1 MRGYLAEP
9 VEIEAALLGADDV
22 ADAVVVTDRSTE
34 PPRLVAYVVPAP
46 GREPSPAAVR
56 RSLLAAGLPHSAIPA
71 AVVVV
76 PALPRTVVGEV
87 DRAALPSAP
96 PPLAG
101 DEPRD
106 DWEEAVAGVW
116 ARALGLQTVGV
127 HDDFRALGGDALLAE
142 EVATRIRTELQVPL
156 PSSVVA
162 RAGTVAE
169 LARQVSKANID
180 IDTLRHHDVLPLR
193 TDGTGTPL
201 FCFAGAGGHAVV
213 MAGIA
218 THFAGERPV
227 YAIQAHGLS
236 HRAVPDWSVA
246 AIARRHAR
254 TIRLL
259 RPHGP
264 YLLLGHSF
272 GGVIA
277 LEVAHLLTAIGE
289 EVALLTIVDSFP
301 PTKMKLTLSGSFVE
315 SHGETPPPPPPRSAS
330 APVAEVGPDA
340 APDAGG
346 PGSKLRVM
354 FDRAAQLARLPL
366 TGVVQWPDTR
376 HTDNFFNQSRFLMMA
391 YKPRPYLGRTLLWD
405 ARDTETG
412 LRPVEGPWAEI
423 LTGDAVA
430 RTVVGDHNSVL
441 REPLFGRLVEDMR
454 AMLASGPDPDR
465 APSPGSPAG
474 H

>member
-9 VEIEAALLGADDV
+9 VEIEAALLGAENV
-22 ADAVVVTDRSTE
+22 SDAVVVTDRATE

-46 GREPSPAAVR
+46 GSEPSPAAVR
-56 RSLLAAGLPHSAIPA
+56 RSLLAAGLPQSAVPA
-71 AVVVV
+71 TVVVV
-76 PALPRTVVGEV
+76 PGLPRTVLGDA
-87 DRAALPSAP
+87 DRTALPSAP

-101 DEPRD
+101 DEPRN

-116 ARALGLQTVGV
+116 ARALGLRTVGI
-127 HDDFRALGGDALLAE
+127 HDDFRALGGDDPLVQEIAA
-142 EVATRIRTELQVPL
+142 RIESELRVPL
-156 PSSVVA
+156 PFSAVA
-162 RAGTVAE
+162 QANTVAE
-169 LARQVSKANID
+169 LARLVAQADAD

-193 TDGTGTPL
+193 TDGAGTPL
-201 FCFAGAGGHAVV
+201 FCFVGAGGYAVV

-227 YAIQAHGLS
+227 YAMQAHGLS

-259 RPHGP
+259 RPRGP

-277 LEVAHLLTAIGE
+277 LEVAQQLTAIGE

-301 PTKMKLTLSGSFVE
+301 PTKVKLTLSGSFVE
-315 SHGETPPPPPPRSAS
+315 SHGEAPPPPTPSLA
-330 APVAEVGPDA
+330 AEAEPDA
-340 APDAGG
+340 DGDGG
-346 PGSKLRVM
+346 AARKLRVM
-354 FDRAAQLARLPL
+354 LDRAAQLARLPL
-366 TGVVQWPDTR
+366 TGIVQLPDTW
-376 HTDNFFNQSRFLMMA
+376 HTDNFLNQSRFLMMA
-391 YKPRPYLGRTLLWD
+391 YKPRPYLGRALLWD

-412 LRPVEGPWAEI
+412 LRPVEGPWGEI

-441 REPLFGRLVEDMR
+441 REPLFGRLVDDMR
-454 AMLASGPDPDR
+454 AMLASAPDR
-465 APSPGSPAG
+465 DLAASPGSPTAG
-474 H
+474 WR